1 MLMPFIDNFKLS
13 LLTEKI
19 SYFLIRDNVALVHN
33 FMTCGSFFVVN
44 AREFTK
50 EPQQR
55 CSRINIC
62 VMLTMLRLLL
72 WVPHVIIFPV
82 QPIR

>member
-13 LLTEKI
+13 LLTQNF

-44 AREFTK
+44 AREFIK

-72 WVPHVIIFPV
+72 ST
-82 QPIR
+82 